1 MLQHKATWNKARD
14 VWEAPEMDLISGRW
28 AVYSETLP
36 RSGSMRNGELYELP
50 TWERATGEQECS
62 YLPTPVAQPSG
73 NTPEEHL
80 RKKPGR
86 EVVTD
91 LAIIAENG
99 LLETGGRLLPTP
111 RASDGPNGG
120 PNMRGSKG
128 DKPLPA
134 AVMDLLPTPTTNIG
148 ANGGSQDPDKRR
160 AGGHS
165 VSIQDV
171 AEFKLLPTP
180 IVGDSRGSRNA
191 TANRTEPGKASNGW
205 TLSDVVF
212 DGQLAPNTQRFGS
225 YASAVRRHECAFG
238 RVAPEPTAPTGRNG
252 THRLSS
258 RFIEWM
264 MGLPDGWVTECELSR
279 SAELRIL
286 GNGVVPRQAT
296 AALTE
301 MRAALENSAA
311 RAA

>member
-1 MLQHKATWNKARD
+1 MLQHKATWNKQRD

-36 RSGSMRNGELYELP
+36 RSGSMRNGELFELP
-50 TWERATGEQECS
+50 TWERATEGQGCS

-111 RASDGPNGG
+111 RTTDMNGHG
-120 PNMRGSKG
+120 HHGEG
-128 DKPLPA
+128 G
-134 AVMDLLPTPTTNIG
+134 MDLRTTVTLLPTPSVADVEG
-148 ANGGSQDPDKRR
+148 GRKHRSGDRADELLLNGI
-160 AGGHS
+160 AFH
-165 VSIQDV
+165 
-171 AEFKLLPTP
+171 
-180 IVGDSRGSRNA
+180 
-191 TANRTEPGKASNGW
+191 
-205 TLSDVVF
+205 
-212 DGQLAPNTQRFGS
+212 QRFGQ
-225 YASAVRRHECAFG
+225 YASAIRRHELAFG

-252 THRLSS
+252 AHRLSS
-258 RFIEWM
+258 RFVEWM
-264 MGLPDGWVTECELSR
+264 MGLPDGWVTGCGLSR

-301 MRAALENSAA
+301 MRTVLEN
-311 RAA
+311 RAAQAA

>member
-1 MLQHKATWNKARD
+1 MLQHKATWNKSRD

-50 TWERATGEQECS
+50 TWERATEGQECS

-99 LLETGGRLLPTP
+99 LLKTGGRLLPTP
-111 RASDGPNGG
+111 TA
-120 PNMRGSKG
+120 
-128 DKPLPA
+128 
-134 AVMDLLPTPTTNIG
+134 NIG
-148 ANGGSQDPDKRR
+148 ANGGSQDPAKQR

-171 AEFKLLPTP
+171 AEFELLPTP
-180 IVGDSRGSRNA
+180 
-191 TANRTEPGKASNGW
+191 KAG
-205 TLSDVVF
+205 
-212 DGQLAPNTQRFGS
+212 DGQFDLPRTSGRPPERSTHLATRLHYTDFGS
-225 YASAVRRHECAFG
+225 YASAIRRHECAFG
-238 RVAPEPTAPTGRNG
+238 RVAPDPTAPTGRNG
-252 THRLSS
+252 AHRLSS
-258 RFIEWM
+258 RFVEWM
-264 MGLPDGWVTECELSR
+264 MMLPDQWVTGCGLSR

-286 GNGVVPRQAT
+286 GNGVVPRQST

-301 MRAALENSAA
+301 MRAVFESRAA

>member
-1 MLQHKATWNKARD
+1 MLQHKATWNKQRD

-36 RSGSMRNGELYELP
+36 RSGSMRNGELFELP
-50 TWERATGEQECS
+50 MWAPATEEQECS

-91 LAIIAENG
+91 LAIITENG

-134 AVMDLLPTPTTNIG
+134 AVMDLLPTPRTTDM
-148 ANGGSQDPDKRR
+148 NGPGHHGE
-160 AGGHS
+160 GGMDLRTT
-165 VSIQDV
+165 VV
-171 AEFKLLPTP
+171 ELLPTP
-180 IVGDSRGSRNA
+180 
-191 TANRTEPGKASNGW
+191 KAG
-205 TLSDVVF
+205 
-212 DGQLAPNTQRFGS
+212 DGQFDLPRTSGRPPERSTHLATRLHYTDFGS
-225 YASAVRRHECAFG
+225 YASAIRRHEIAFG

-252 THRLSS
+252 AHRLSS
-258 RFIEWM
+258 RFVEWM
-264 MGLPDGWVTECELSR
+264 MMLPDQWVTGFGLSR

-286 GNGVVPRQAT
+286 GNGVVPAQAT

-301 MRAALENSAA
+301 MRAVFESRAA

>member
-1 MLQHKATWNKARD
+1 
-14 VWEAPEMDLISGRW
+14 MDLISGRW

-36 RSGSMRNGELYELP
+36 RSGSMRNGELFELP
-50 TWERATGEQECS
+50 TWERATGEQGYS
-62 YLPTPVAQPSG
+62 Y
-73 NTPEEHL
+73 
-80 RKKPGR
+80 
-86 EVVTD
+86 
-91 LAIIAENG
+91 
-99 LLETGGRLLPTP
+99 LPTP

-134 AVMDLLPTPTTNIG
+134 AVMDLLPTPRTTDM
-148 ANGGSQDPDKRR
+148 NGPGHHGE
-160 AGGHS
+160 GGMDLRTT
-165 VSIQDV
+165 VV
-171 AEFKLLPTP
+171 KLLPTP

-212 DGQLAPNTQRFGS
+212 DGQLAPSAQRFGS
-225 YASAVRRHECAFG
+225 YSSAIRHHECAFG
-238 RVAPEPTAPTGRNG
+238 RVAPEPTAPTGRSG
-252 THRLSS
+252 AHRLSS
-258 RFIEWM
+258 RFVEWM
-264 MGLPDGWVTECELSR
+264 MMLPDQWVTGCGLSR

-286 GNGVVPRQAT
+286 GNGVVPAQAT

-301 MRAALENSAA
+301 MRTVFESRAA

>member
-1 MLQHKATWNKARD
+1 MLQHKATWNKSRD

-50 TWERATGEQECS
+50 TWERATEGQECS

-99 LLETGGRLLPTP
+99 LLKTGGRLLPTP
-111 RASDGPNGG
+111 TA
-120 PNMRGSKG
+120 
-128 DKPLPA
+128 
-134 AVMDLLPTPTTNIG
+134 NIG
-148 ANGGSQDPDKRR
+148 ANGGSQDPAKQR

-171 AEFKLLPTP
+171 AEFELLPTP
-180 IVGDSRGSRNA
+180 LVGSTNPAAHGQISGDFRARMD
-191 TANRTEPGKASNGW
+191 EVFSNWG
-205 TLSDVVF
+205 TY
-212 DGQLAPNTQRFGS
+212 AP
-225 YASAVRRHECAFG
+225 AIRRHECAFG
-238 RVAPEPTAPTGRNG
+238 RVAPDPTAPTGRNG
-252 THRLSS
+252 AHRLSS
-258 RFIEWM
+258 RFVEWM
-264 MGLPDGWVTECELSR
+264 MMLPDQWVTGCGLSR

-286 GNGVVPRQAT
+286 GNGVVPRQST

-301 MRAALENSAA
+301 MRTVFEN
-311 RAA
+311 RAAQAA

>member
-1 MLQHKATWNKARD
+1 MLQHKATWNKSRD

-36 RSGSMRNGELYELP
+36 RSGMTRNGELYAHP
-50 TWERATGEQECS
+50 TSERATGEQECS

-111 RASDGPNGG
+111 MAGDA
-120 PNMRGSKG
+120 RGSRNATANRAEPGKANNG
-128 DKPLPA
+128 WTLTDVVFA
-134 AVMDLLPTPTTNIG
+134 GQLLPTPTTNIG

-171 AEFKLLPTP
+171 AEFELLPTP
-180 IVGDSRGSRNA
+180 
-191 TANRTEPGKASNGW
+191 KAG
-205 TLSDVVF
+205 
-212 DGQLAPNTQRFGS
+212 DGQFDLPRTSGRPPERSTHLATRLHYTDFGS
-225 YASAVRRHECAFG
+225 YASAIRRHEIAFG
-238 RVAPEPTAPTGRNG
+238 RVAPEPTAPTGRSG
-252 THRLSS
+252 AHRLSS
-258 RFIEWM
+258 RFVEWM
-264 MGLPDGWVTECELSR
+264 MGLPDGWVTECGLSR

-301 MRAALENSAA
+301 MRGVFEN
-311 RAA
+311 RAAQAV

>member
-36 RSGSMRNGELYELP
+36 RSGSMRNGELYGLP
-50 TWERATGEQECS
+50 TWAHATEEQECS

-111 RASDGPNGG
+111 RTTDT
-120 PNMRGSKG
+120 
-128 DKPLPA
+128 
-134 AVMDLLPTPTTNIG
+134 LLPTPSVADVEG
-148 ANGGSQDPDKRR
+148 GRKHRSGDRSDELLLNGI
-160 AGGHS
+160 AFH
-165 VSIQDV
+165 
-171 AEFKLLPTP
+171 
-180 IVGDSRGSRNA
+180 
-191 TANRTEPGKASNGW
+191 
-205 TLSDVVF
+205 
-212 DGQLAPNTQRFGS
+212 QRFGQ
-225 YASAVRRHECAFG
+225 YASAIRRHEIAFG

-252 THRLSS
+252 AHRLSS
-258 RFIEWM
+258 RFVEWM
-264 MGLPDGWVTECELSR
+264 MGLPDGWVTGCGLSR

-286 GNGVVPRQAT
+286 GNGVVPAQAT

-301 MRAALENSAA
+301 MRAVLESRAA